1 MGAVRLAE
9 INFVK
14 IPCRFA
20 SEPKLAKD
28 EAIRMLMPPVLTPLA
43 FTVHGKLPECVR
55 TQAATAPFYQASVWQ
70 ETLADPDR
78 RLVDFPRLSKKDLRE
93 NSPLGFL
100 SSDLDLKALQLD
112 GSIEEEST
120 SGTSG
125 ASVQVVFGKTWW
137 AEQELRALRLNPF
150 IASII
155 DNSSGKR
162 AVFTTPGCSGVSCF
176 ARWLNVEQRTLGSTL
191 FVNQSRIPFT
201 LAEAKMRQM
210 AEETLQWAPTF
221 LDVDP
226 VHGARFALYCEQ
238 NSLRFPSLR
247 FILTSYEYTSFV
259 HRRIMQRV
267 FGVPIIN
274 LYGSSETGHLLI
286 EQKDGSMTASTE
298 TAQLE
303 IVDLDRARVGQ
314 LLATTLSN
322 PYLPLIR
329 YEIGDYAEQI
339 DGGIQIH
346 GRVRDALKNSAGD
359 LVTTRQIDQG
369 FSGMEGIAHYQLR
382 QADDGSAQLSLLP
395 EKPGDTLLSQS
406 SALSR
411 SVGQILGAPIST
423 QVAPLIAPEDSGK
436 FRLTLRVA

>member
-1 MGAVRLAE
+1 
-9 INFVK
+9 
-14 IPCRFA
+14 
-20 SEPKLAKD
+20 
-28 EAIRMLMPPVLTPLA
+28 
-43 FTVHGKLPECVR
+43 
-55 TQAATAPFYQASVWQ
+55 
-70 ETLADPDR
+70 LADPDR
-78 RLVDFPRLSKKDLRE
+78 RLSDFPRLSKKDLRD
-93 NSPLGFL
+93 NSPSGFL

-150 IASII
+150 VASVLEE
-155 DNSSGKR
+155 GLTAKR

-176 ARWLNVEQRTLGSTL
+176 ARWLNVEQRTQGSTL

-210 AEETLQWAPTF
+210 AEETLQWAPSF

-226 VHGARFALYCEQ
+226 VHGAWFALYCEK
-238 NSLRFPSLR
+238 NGLRFPSLR

-259 HRRIMQRV
+259 HRRIMARV
-267 FGVPIIN
+267 FGVPLIN

-286 EQKDGSMTASTE
+286 EQSDGSTTTSAE

-303 IVDLDRARVGQ
+303 IVDRNRDGVGQ

-329 YEIGDYAEQI
+329 YEIGDYAEQF
-339 DGGIQIH
+339 DGGIHIH
-346 GRVRDALKNSAGD
+346 GRVRDALINSAGD
-359 LVTTRQIDQG
+359 SVTTRQIDQV
-369 FSGMEGIAHYQLR
+369 FSNIEGIAHYQLR
-382 QADDGSAQLSLLP
+382 QADDGSAQLTLLP
-395 EKPGDTLLSQS
+395 EKPGDALLAQS
-406 SALSR
+406 SSLSR
-411 SVGQILGAPIST
+411 MLDQILGGPTST

>member
-1 MGAVRLAE
+1 MLTTSALTSLNLA
-9 INFVK
+9 
-14 IPCRFA
+14 
-20 SEPKLAKD
+20 
-28 EAIRMLMPPVLTPLA
+28 PPV
-43 FTVHGKLPECVR
+43 KLPGCVR
-55 TQAATAPFYQASVWQ
+55 RQAATAPFYQASVWQ

-78 RLVDFPRLSKKDLRE
+78 RLSDFPRLSKKDLRD
-93 NSPLGFL
+93 NSPSGFL
-100 SSDLDLKALQLD
+100 SSDLDLQALQLD

-150 IASII
+150 VASVLEE
-155 DNSSGKR
+155 GLTAKR

-176 ARWLNVEQRTLGSTL
+176 ARWLNVEQRTQSSTL

-210 AEETLQWAPTF
+210 AEETLQWAPSF

-226 VHGARFALYCEQ
+226 VHGAWFALYCEK
-238 NSLRFPSLR
+238 NGLRFPSLR

-259 HRRIMQRV
+259 HRRIMARV
-267 FGVPIIN
+267 FGVPLIN

-286 EQKDGSMTASTE
+286 EQSDGSTTTSAE

-303 IVDLDRARVGQ
+303 IVDRNRDGVGQ
-314 LLATTLSN
+314 LLATTLTN

-329 YEIGDYAEQI
+329 YEIGDYAEQF
-339 DGGIQIH
+339 DGGIHIH
-346 GRVRDALKNSAGD
+346 GRVRDALINSAGD
-359 LVTTRQIDQG
+359 SVTTRQIDQV
-369 FSGMEGIAHYQLR
+369 FSNIEGIAHYQLR
-382 QADDGSAQLSLLP
+382 QADDGSAQLTLLP
-395 EKPGDTLLSQS
+395 EKPGDALLAQS
-406 SALSR
+406 SSLSR
-411 SVGQILGAPIST
+411 MLDQILGGPTST